1 MQNDT
6 PATDPTRA
14 EGKAVAEVFH
24 VFLKLGLTAFG
35 GPVAHLGYFRDEFVK
50 RRGWLDDAGYA
61 DIVALCQFLPGP
73 ASSQTGF
80 VIGYLRAGMPGALAA
95 WLAFTLPSA
104 LFLTLCALAAGSF
117 DNALGAA
124 LIHALKIVAV
134 AVVAQAI
141 WSMAKTLTPDA
152 PRVGIALGALV
163 MVMMLPGSL
172 GQMIAIAGGGLLG
185 LVLCKPAASASV
197 QALPV
202 RLSRSAGIACLALF
216 TLLLVVPP
224 LLIQTGAGAW
234 AFAFDAFYRAGALV
248 FGGGH
253 VVLPLLE
260 TAFVGAGRLT
270 NDLFLAGYGL
280 AQIVPGPLFT
290 FAAYLGAASQ
300 TGPNGWAGAMLGT
313 VAIFLPGLLL
323 VLGAL
328 PFWSALRN
336 RLGARAALQG
346 VNAAVVGLL
355 AAAFYDPVWTSAIRA
370 PGDFALA
377 ATGFIL
383 LVWWKLPPVAVVV
396 AMAFAGTLYGLA

>member
-1 MQNDT
+1 MQNES
-6 PATDPTRA
+6 PATNTAHPR
-14 EGKAVAEVFH
+14 GKAVAEVFR
-24 VFLKLGLTAFG
+24 VFLKLGFTAFG
-35 GPVAHLGYFRDEFVK
+35 GPVAHIGYFREEFV
-50 RRGWLDDAGYA
+50 RRRAWLDDAGYA

-80 VIGYLRAGMPGALAA
+80 VIGYLRAGLPGALAA

-104 LFLTLCALAAGSF
+104 VFLTFCAMASATF
-117 DNALGAA
+117 DNAIGTA

-134 AVVAQAI
+134 AIVAQAV

-163 MVMMLPGSL
+163 LVMMLPGSL
-172 GQMIAIAGGGLLG
+172 GQMIAIAGGALLG
-185 LVLCKPAASASV
+185 LILCKPAASAPA

-202 RLSRSAGIACLALF
+202 RLSRAAGITCLALF
-216 TLLLVVPP
+216 ALLLVVPP
-224 LLIQTGAGAW
+224 LLIDTGAGAW
-234 AFAFDAFYRAGALV
+234 ASAFDAFYRAGALV

-270 NDLFLAGYGL
+270 DDLFLAGYGL

-300 TGPNGWAGAMLGT
+300 TGPNGWTGAVLGT

-328 PFWSALRN
+328 PFWKALRN

-355 AAAFYDPVWTSAIRA
+355 AAALYDPVWTSAIRA

-377 ATGFIL
+377 ATGFVL
-383 LVWWKLPPVAVVV
+383 LIGWKLPPVAVVA
-396 AMAFAGTLYGLA
+396 AMTLAGTLYGLG